1 MEFLALLPIVWLIV
15 FLLAGTG
22 SGSGSK
28 SSSDGGKLPKGV
40 ERINVRQTVYSQGRI
55 QVLYSWYLRDFDKYV
70 AKIQS
75 PYTNDEEWVEA
86 KSKEELEQRI
96 EETAG
101 QISKNIRRKDRKR

>member
-28 SSSDGGKLPKGV
+28 SPSDGGKLPKGV

-70 AKIQS
+70 VYIQCL
-75 PYTNDEEWVEA
+75 YTNDEKWVEA
-86 KSKEELEQRI
+86 QSMEELEQKI
-96 EETAG
+96 EETVE
-101 QISKNIRRKDRKR
+101 QFEMNIREKDRKR